1 MTYVPKTKPWA
12 HQQRALDKMAGHE
25 AFALFMAMRTGKT
38 KTLIDDFGRLE
49 NAAEVN
55 DLMVIAPAGVYRTW
69 EGGLKD
75 HLPEEAQERAVV
87 HTWRAGAGATEKR
100 KLDAFMRLQDP
111 RRPRVLLINIEALS
125 NVARAQTL
133 AVEFLAQRRNMNA
146 IDESTTIKNPGA
158 DRTKFVVKELGDLSN
173 YRRILS
179 GLPTPRSPL
188 DLYSQFQY
196 LDEAI
201 LGFKSFYGFRARYA
215 VMRSLVLGGR
225 TIQVPVAYRDE
236 DELRAK
242 IAPYSIRVTLE
253 ECYDLPPKQYV
264 YWDVEMTSEQQ
275 KAYEEMKAFAT
286 TEIEGHGFVSAS
298 QVIVQLL
305 RMHQVLCGHVV
316 TEDRKFVEIPE
327 RRTAVLLD
335 RLEEYDGKAII
346 WCSYDADIQ
355 KVAKALEKKYG
366 AGRPNEFTAVARFW
380 GGNRNSRED
389 EEKKFLNDPRCRF
402 MVATAAAGGR
412 GRTWTV
418 ADLVVYYSNTDDLEH
433 RSQSEERPQG
443 VGKTKSVLYADL
455 RVPGTVDDR
464 IVANLR
470 KKINM
475 AASINGDNWR
485 EWLV

>member
-12 HQQRALDKMAGHE
+12 HQQRALDKMVGHDG
-25 AFALFMAMRTGKT
+25 FALFMAMRTGKT

-49 NAAEVN
+49 EAGEIK
-55 DLMVIAPAGVYRTW
+55 DLMVLAPAGVYRTW

-75 HLPEEAQERAVV
+75 HLPEEVYERALI
-87 HTWRAGAGATEKR
+87 HTWRAGAGANER
-100 KLDAFMRLQDP
+100 RALERFMRTTDKS
-111 RRPRVLLINIEALS
+111 RPRILLINIEAMS
-125 NVARAQTL
+125 SVVRAREL
-133 AVEFLAQRRNMNA
+133 ALEFLAQRRNMNA
-146 IDESTTIKNPGA
+146 VDESTTIKNPTA
-158 DRTKFVVKELGDLSN
+158 DRTKFVVKQLGEFSN

-196 LDEAI
+196 LDEDI

-225 TIQVPVAYRDE
+225 TVQVPVAYRDE

-242 IAPYSIRVTLE
+242 IEPYSIRVTLE

-264 YWDVEMTSEQQ
+264 YWDVEMTPEQQ
-275 KAYEEMKAFAT
+275 KAYDEMKAFAT
-286 TEIEGHGFVSAS
+286 TEIAGQGFVSAS

-316 TEDRKFVEIPE
+316 TEDKKFVELPE
-327 RRTAVLLD
+327 RRTSTLLD

-355 KVAKALEKKYG
+355 KVAAALEKKYG
-366 AGRPNEFTAVARFW
+366 AGRPGEFTAVARFW

-389 EEKKFLNDPRCRF
+389 EEKKFLHDPRCRF

-412 GRTWTV
+412 GRTWMN

-455 RVPGTVDDR
+455 RVPGTVDVR
-464 IVANLR
+464 IIENLR

-485 EWLV
+485 EWLA

>member
-1 MTYVPKTKPWA
+1 M
-12 HQQRALDKMAGHE
+12 
-25 AFALFMAMRTGKT
+25 
-38 KTLIDDFGRLE
+38 
-49 NAAEVN
+49 
-55 DLMVIAPAGVYRTW
+55 
-69 EGGLKD
+69 
-75 HLPEEAQERAVV
+75 
-87 HTWRAGAGATEKR
+87 
-100 KLDAFMRLQDP
+100 
-111 RRPRVLLINIEALS
+111 
-125 NVARAQTL
+125 
-133 AVEFLAQRRNMNA
+133 
-146 IDESTTIKNPGA
+146 
-158 DRTKFVVKELGDLSN
+158 
-173 YRRILS
+173 
-179 GLPTPRSPL
+179 
-188 DLYSQFQY
+188 
-196 LDEAI
+196 
-201 LGFKSFYGFRARYA
+201 
-215 VMRSLVLGGR
+215 
-225 TIQVPVAYRDE
+225 
-236 DELRAK
+236 
-242 IAPYSIRVTLE
+242 
-253 ECYDLPPKQYV
+253 
-264 YWDVEMTSEQQ
+264 
-275 KAYEEMKAFAT
+275 
-286 TEIEGHGFVSAS
+286 
-298 QVIVQLL
+298 
-305 RMHQVLCGHVV
+305 
-316 TEDRKFVEIPE
+316 
-327 RRTAVLLD
+327 
-335 RLEEYDGKAII
+335 